1 MENQAFTIETEVGSF
16 KILEEHIEIISSG
29 REGYSDAAFEGGQV
43 FIKTELT
50 PELIQEGLVRD
61 IIRRVQS
68 MRKDADL
75 EYTQNIKL
83 YYQGDKEIKEAIET
97 WVDYIKTE
105 TLSTMIKTGVVKHGV
120 TSKWEIDDKK
130 IVLTIVPIKN

>member
-1 MENQAFTIETEVGSF
+1 
-16 KILEEHIEIISSG
+16 
-29 REGYSDAAFEGGQV
+29 
-43 FIKTELT
+43 
-50 PELIQEGLVRD
+50 
-61 IIRRVQS
+61 

-83 YYQGDKEIKEAIET
+83 YYQGDNEIKEAIET

-105 TLSTMIKTGVVKHGV
+105 TLSATIKTGVVKHGV